1 MSLSSARTS
10 LRLPGR
16 LSGLQ
21 PSPQLMGVL
30 VLALVMGIVPHFVRE
45 YWIFLSTAGFLTA
58 ITVMGLAVI
67 VGWAGQVTLAGAALL
82 GTSVYIT
89 GYLLREGLAGSAP
102 WPFIPAMIGGV
113 ACATVLSALVAI
125 PTARFSGIYVMVLT
139 MGLQV
144 TMERTLF
151 TYTWITGGAGADVR
165 VPRPEVF
172 GFRFDTDTRYFYL
185 CFVAMVVS
193 GLSIHALRSSRH
205 GRAIHLVR
213 TDRQAAAAVGISPWR
228 YRVIAFAV
236 GGFLI
241 GIAGAFTAPLYES
254 PPALTQYILFQ
265 SLFLLAIPVV
275 AGTQTIVGLA
285 SVAVAFQILPAAL
298 QSHRLSVYL
307 LGGAGLIGGTLLGPR
322 GMAGTLLDLLQQK
335 RDVAR
340 LREAAG
346 TEDETEA
353 PPEPAESEG
362 SP

>member
-1 MSLSSARTS
+1 MSVNSARAS
-10 LRLPGR
+10 VRLPGS
-16 LSGLQ
+16 LSGYQ
-21 PSPQLMGVL
+21 PSPQVMVLL
-30 VLALVMGIVPHFVRE
+30 VLALAMGIVPHFGRE
-45 YWIFLSTAGFLTA
+45 YWIFLSTAGFMTA

-82 GTSVYIT
+82 GNSVYMT

-151 TYTWITGGAGADVR
+151 TYTWVTGGAGADVR

-172 GFRFDTDTRYFYL
+172 GFHFNTDMRYFYL
-185 CFVAMVVS
+185 SFGVMVIC
-193 GLSIHALRSSRH
+193 GLLMHALRRSRH

-228 YRVIAFAV
+228 YRVMAFAI
-236 GGFLI
+236 GGALI
-241 GIAGAFTAPLYES
+241 GIAGAFTAPLLES

-322 GMAGTLLDLLQQK
+322 GMAGTLLDILQQR

-340 LREAAG
+340 LRELTG
-346 TEDETEA
+346 TEEETEA
-353 PPEPAESEG
+353 PPEPAGSQES
-362 SP
+362 S

>member
-1 MSLSSARTS
+1 MSMNSAGTS
-10 LRLPGR
+10 LRLPGS
-16 LSGLQ
+16 LSGYR
-21 PSPQLMGVL
+21 PSPQVLGVL
-30 VLALVMGIVPHFVRE
+30 VLALAIGIVPHFVRE

-67 VGWAGQVTLAGAALL
+67 IGWAGQVTLAGAALL

-165 VPRPEVF
+165 VPRPKVF
-172 GFRFDTDTRYFYL
+172 GFHFNTDTRYFYL
-185 CFVAMVVS
+185 AFCVMVVS
-193 GLSIHALRSSRH
+193 GLLMHALRRSRH

-228 YRVIAFAV
+228 YRVIAFAI

-322 GMAGTLLDLLQQK
+322 GMAGTLLDMLQQR

-340 LREAAG
+340 LSALAG
-346 TEDETEA
+346 TGEEPEA
-353 PPEPAESEG
+353 PLGQAESGEPA
-362 SP
+362 

>member
-1 MSLSSARTS
+1 MSVTPPKTS
-10 LRLPGR
+10 LRLPGS
-16 LSGLQ
+16 LSGF
-21 PSPQLMGVL
+21 QLTPPVIGVL
-30 VLALVMGIVPHFVRE
+30 GLALVMGIVPQFVKE

-67 VGWAGQVTLAGAALL
+67 IGWAGQVTLAGAALL

-89 GYLLREGLAGSAP
+89 GYLLREGLAGSGA

-113 ACATVLSALVAI
+113 VCATVLSALVAI
-125 PTARFSGIYVMVLT
+125 PTARFSGVYVMVLT

-151 TYTWITGGAGADVR
+151 TYTWISGGAGADVR
-165 VPRPEVF
+165 VPRPAIF
-172 GFRFDTDTRYFYL
+172 GFKFDTDMRYFYL
-185 CFVAMVVS
+185 CFVVMVIA
-193 GLSIHALRSSRH
+193 GLLMHALRMSRH
-205 GRAIHLVR
+205 GRAIQLVR

-285 SVAVAFQILPAAL
+285 GVAVAFQILPAAL

-322 GMAGTLLDLLQQK
+322 GMAGTLLDMLQQK

-340 LREAAG
+340 LRELAG
-346 TEDETEA
+346 TGEDSA
-353 PPEPAESEG
+353 EPTG
-362 SP
+362 SGRSGE

>member
-1 MSLSSARTS
+1 MSSPRTS
-10 LRLPGR
+10 GRLPGA
-16 LSGLQ
+16 LSGYQ
-21 PSPQLMGVL
+21 PSPQVMGVL
-30 VLALVMGIVPHFVRE
+30 VLALAMGIVPHFVRE
-45 YWIFLSTAGFLTA
+45 YWIFLSTAGFMTA

-82 GTSVYIT
+82 GTSVYMT

-151 TYTWITGGAGADVR
+151 TYTWVTGGAGADVR
-165 VPRPEVF
+165 VPRPKVF
-172 GFRFDTDTRYFYL
+172 GFHFNTDMRYFYL
-185 CFVAMVVS
+185 SFGVMVIC
-193 GLSIHALRSSRH
+193 GLLMHALRRSRH

-228 YRVIAFAV
+228 YRVMAFAI
-236 GGFLI
+236 GGALI
-241 GIAGAFTAPLYES
+241 GIAGAFTAPLLES

-322 GMAGTLLDLLQQK
+322 GMAGTLLDILQQK

-340 LREAAG
+340 LRELTG
-346 TEDETEA
+346 TEEETEA
-353 PPEPAESEG
+353 PPEPAGFQES
-362 SP
+362 S

>member
-1 MSLSSARTS
+1 MNSARTS
-10 LRLPGR
+10 LRLPGS
-16 LSGLQ
+16 LSGYR
-21 PSPQLMGVL
+21 PSPQVMGVL
-30 VLALVMGIVPHFVRE
+30 VLALAIGIVPHFVRE
-45 YWIFLSTAGFLTA
+45 YWIFLSTAGFMTA

-82 GTSVYIT
+82 GTSVYMT

-151 TYTWITGGAGADVR
+151 TYTWVSGGAGADVR
-165 VPRPEVF
+165 VPRPKVF
-172 GFRFDTDTRYFYL
+172 GFHFNTDMRYFYL
-185 CFVAMVVS
+185 SFGAMVVC
-193 GLSIHALRSSRH
+193 GLLLHLLRRSRH

-228 YRVIAFAV
+228 YRVMAFAI

-241 GIAGAFTAPLYES
+241 GIAGAFTAPLLES

-340 LREAAG
+340 LSELTGGGDEAQ
-346 TEDETEA
+346 T
-353 PPEPAESEG
+353 PPDSGESGE
-362 SP
+362 

>member
-1 MSLSSARTS
+1 MSSSPTS
-10 LRLPGR
+10 LRLPAG
-16 LSGLQ
+16 LSGYR
-21 PSPQLMGVL
+21 PTPQVMGVV
-30 VLALVMGIVPHFVRE
+30 VLALAIGIVPHFVRE

-67 VGWAGQVTLAGAALL
+67 IGWAGQVTLAGAALL

-125 PTARFSGIYVMVLT
+125 PTAKFSGIYVMVLT

-165 VPRPEVF
+165 VPRPKVF
-172 GFRFDTDTRYFYL
+172 GFHFNTDTRYFYL
-185 CFVAMVVS
+185 SFVVMVIAGVLMHS
-193 GLSIHALRSSRH
+193 LRRSRH

-254 PPALTQYILFQ
+254 PPALAQYILFQ

-322 GMAGTLLDLLQQK
+322 GMAGTLLDVLQQR

-340 LREAAG
+340 LRQVAG
-346 TEDETEA
+346 ADEETEA
-353 PPEPAESEG
+353 PSRPAESRE

>member
-1 MSLSSARTS
+1 MSVNSAKTS
-10 LRLPGR
+10 LRLPGSPAGYQR
-16 LSGLQ
+16 
-21 PSPQLMGVL
+21 SPQVLGVL
-30 VLALVMGIVPHFVRE
+30 VLALAMGIVPHFVRG
-45 YWIFLSTAGFLTA
+45 YWIFLSSAGFLLA

-67 VGWAGQVTLAGAALL
+67 IGWAGQVTLAGAALL
-82 GTSVYIT
+82 GTSVYVT
-89 GYLLREGLAGSAP
+89 GYLLREGLGGSGA

-113 ACATVLSALVAI
+113 VCATVLSALVAI
-125 PTARFSGIYVMVLT
+125 PTARFSGVYVMVLT

-165 VPRPEVF
+165 VPRPALF
-172 GFRFDTDTRYFYL
+172 GFHFNTDMRYFYL
-185 CFVAMVVS
+185 CFGVMVIS
-193 GLSIHALRSSRH
+193 GLLMHALRRSRH

-228 YRVIAFAV
+228 YRVIAFAA

-285 SVAVAFQILPAAL
+285 GVAVFFQILPAAL
-298 QSHRLSVYL
+298 QSHRLSIYL
-307 LGGAGLIGGTLLGPR
+307 LGGAGLIAGTLLGPR
-322 GMAGTLLDLLQQK
+322 GMAGSLLDLLQQK

-340 LREAAG
+340 LSEPAVAGEEAA
-346 TEDETEA
+346 T
-353 PPEPAESEG
+353 PPGPVESEE
-362 SP
+362 

>member
-1 MSLSSARTS
+1 MSVTPPKTS
-10 LRLPGR
+10 LRLPGSLAGYR
-16 LSGLQ
+16 
-21 PSPQLMGVL
+21 PSPQVVAVL
-30 VLALVMGIVPHFVRE
+30 GLALVMGIVPQFVKE

-67 VGWAGQVTLAGAALL
+67 IGWAGQVTLAGAALL

-89 GYLLREGLAGSAP
+89 GYLLREGLAGSGA

-125 PTARFSGIYVMVLT
+125 PTARFSGVYVMVLT

-151 TYTWITGGAGADVR
+151 TYTWISGGAGADVR
-165 VPRPEVF
+165 VPRPALF
-172 GFRFDTDTRYFYL
+172 GFKFNTDMRYFYL
-185 CFVAMVVS
+185 SFGVMVVS
-193 GLSIHALRSSRH
+193 GLLLHALRRSRH

-228 YRVIAFAV
+228 YRVIAFAI

-285 SVAVAFQILPAAL
+285 SVAVFFQILPAAL

-307 LGGAGLIGGTLLGPR
+307 LGGAGLIAGTLLGPR
-322 GMAGTLLDLLQQK
+322 GMAGSLLDLLQQK

-340 LREAAG
+340 LSELAAPGEEAA
-346 TEDETEA
+346 T
-353 PPEPAESEG
+353 PPGSVESEE
-362 SP
+362 